1 MYMSVHLHFFI
12 FELCAHFSK
21 NFISIHVLGYNHMAN
36 EYLNVE
42 KKGGDNSFLSLLQ
55 IVMDYWNKFCNI
67 ERINVLALVYGE
79 LFQIWWIYMKSFY
92 FSHYLM
98 YFLISNIHTLNKQS
112 QWFSIHGF
120 FYYLIIIIWFSLP
133 SIENCFQFI

>member
-1 MYMSVHLHFFI
+1 
-12 FELCAHFSK
+12 
-21 NFISIHVLGYNHMAN
+21 MAN

-42 KKGGDNSFLSLLQ
+42 KKGCDNSFLSLLQ

-112 QWFSIHGF
+112 Q
-120 FYYLIIIIWFSLP
+120 
-133 SIENCFQFI
+133 